1 MSLQLTGVME
11 TLLITLYI
19 RAKDSSS
26 PSSVLHDT
34 KAAEMVKQLDYDF
47 HKFDSGT
54 MSYYGVL
61 ARAKIMDKQ
70 VRNYINRYPDC
81 TIVSVPGM
89 KKLLIPIMYIT
100 NNRLGMYSYRKGV

>member
-54 MSYYGVL
+54 IL
-61 ARAKIMDKQ
+61 ARAKIMDEQ